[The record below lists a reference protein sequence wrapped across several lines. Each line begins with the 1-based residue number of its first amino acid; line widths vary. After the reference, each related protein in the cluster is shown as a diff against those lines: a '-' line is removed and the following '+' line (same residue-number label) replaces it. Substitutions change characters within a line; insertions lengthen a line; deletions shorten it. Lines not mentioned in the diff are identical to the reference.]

1 MGALGAAMRDGGT
14 AVTRARGGPRLYLFV
29 ALAVALALGG
39 GTAYALGGVQ
49 SFAAYQQAN
58 ARYQTAC
65 DSLISWEPP
74 TEILTGFYPNQRRLV
89 TVRYRSQA
97 AQALSISVSVPNLT
111 QPQEFE
117 AHAGPVTQSQDYWPP
132 VASSQALDA
141 LIGPQK
147 RDGRILL
154 TLKRADGSECS
165 LSATVT
171 LYSRQMMRWADKAGQ
186 DNAPYLAGWVTPE
199 ANVIRD
205 LVGRAAS
212 QISQYPSEYAGVSA
226 LVGYDEGRAQPAAV
240 VAQVNALLDTLR
252 QAYHLRYAQVN
263 VPFRQD
269 AMQLIQLP
277 RDILTSAAP
286 TAMCVESTVIMASA
300 IERLGMRPYIV
311 FVPGHVYL
319 GVATD
324 DHASAIEYWETS
336 DLNGATGAQANVHGD
351 AEFDQASQ
359 AGDILYTLDIQAAR
373 AQGILPLE

>member
-1 MGALGAAMRDGGT
+1 MRDGGT

-74 TEILTGFYPNQRRLV
+74 SEILTGFYPNQRRLV

-111 QPQEFE
+111 QSQEFE

-132 VASSQALDA
+132 VVSSQALDA

-171 LYSRQMMRWADKAGQ
+171 LYSRQMMRWADQAGQ
-186 DNAPYLAGWVTPE
+186 DNAPYLAGWVTPQ

-212 QISQYPSEYAGVSA
+212 QISQFPSEYAQVSA
-226 LVGYDEGRAQPAAV
+226 LVGYDEGRAQPGAV
-240 VAQVNALLDTLR
+240 VAQVNALFDTLR

-277 RDILTSAAP
+277 RDVLTGVAP

-300 IERLGMRPYIV
+300 VERLGMRPYVV
-311 FVPGHVYL
+311 FTPGHVFL

-324 DHASAIEYWETS
+324 DHAGAIEYWETS

-351 AEFDQASQ
+351 TEFDQASQ
-359 AGDILYTLDIQAAR
+359 AGNILYSLDIEAAR

>member
-1 MGALGAAMRDGGT
+1 MRDGGT

-132 VASSQALDA
+132 VVSSQALDA

-154 TLKRADGSECS
+154 TVKRADGSECS
-165 LSATVT
+165 LSAPVM
-171 LYSRQMMRWADKAGQ
+171 LYSRQMMRWADAAGQ
-186 DNAPYLAGWVTPE
+186 DNSPYLAGWVTPQ

-205 LVGRAAS
+205 LVGRAAN
-212 QISQYPSEYAGVSA
+212 QISQYPGEYAGVSA

-240 VAQVNALLDTLR
+240 VAQVNALFDTLR
-252 QAYHLRYAQVN
+252 QSYHLRYAQDN

-269 AMQLIQLP
+269 AMQIVQLP
-277 RDILTSAAP
+277 RDVLTSAAP

-311 FVPGHVYL
+311 FVPEHVYL

-336 DLNGATGAQANVHGD
+336 PTGDGVTGAQTNLDGD
-351 AEFDQASQ
+351 TKVAEASQ
-359 AGDILYTLDIQAAR
+359 AGNILDTLDIRAAR
-373 AQGILPLE
+373 AQGILPME

>member
-1 MGALGAAMRDGGT
+1 M
-14 AVTRARGGPRLYLFV
+14 AVTRARGGLRLYLFV
-29 ALAVALALGG
+29 ALAVTLALGG

-49 SFAAYQQAN
+49 SFGAYQQAN

-74 TEILTGFYPNQRRLV
+74 TEILTGIYPNQRRLV
-89 TVRYRSQA
+89 TVRYRSQT

-111 QPQEFE
+111 QSQEFE
-117 AHAGPVTQSQDYWPP
+117 ARAGPVTQSQDYWPP
-132 VASSQALDA
+132 VVSSQALDA
-141 LIGPQK
+141 LLGPQK

-154 TLKRADGSECS
+154 TLKRADGSACS
-165 LSATVT
+165 LAATVT
-171 LYSRQMMRWADKAGQ
+171 LYSRQMMRWADTAGQ
-186 DNAPYLAGWVTPE
+186 DNAPYLAGWVTPQ

-212 QISQYPSEYAGVSA
+212 QINQYPSEYAGASA
-226 LVGYDEGRAQPAAV
+226 LVGYDEGRAQPEAV
-240 VAQVNALLDTLR
+240 VAQVNALFDTLR

-277 RDILTSAAP
+277 RDILTGVSP

-300 IERLGMRPYIV
+300 IERLGMRPYVV
-311 FVPGHVYL
+311 FMPGHVFL

-351 AEFDQASQ
+351 TEFDQASL
-359 AGDILYTLDIQAAR
+359 AGNILYSLDIQAAR